1 MADLNVTGLG
11 ITTAVGQGKT
21 KVRKALMTGDHA
33 FRIMTKPGRQ
43 TSMSQFL
50 GAEIDDLTVPPL
62 CDAKLM
68 RGVSWPIKVML
79 TTLAEAWDDANLG
92 DVDPKRIGLIIGGTN
107 FQQRELTLLQERHRG
122 KPEFLKPA
130 YGLQFMDTDAVGAC
144 TQQFPIR
151 GMSYTAGAA
160 SASGQIAVI
169 LAAEAVRSGS
179 VDVCIAVGAP
189 MDLSH
194 WECQGFRGLG
204 AMGSDRFAAEPSL
217 ASRPFDAARDGFIYG
232 EACAVIVVEAASLR
246 PLQKRYARIL
256 GWAVNYD
263 GNRNPN
269 STVEGE
275 VRAIRDSLQ
284 AAGLAAAEIEY
295 VNTHGSGSDLGDHNE
310 VLALRQSGLERAY
323 LNATKS
329 LLGHGLSAAGAVE
342 IAATAL
348 QFEGGFLHICRN
360 LENPIAAGLRWVT
373 QDTVSNRVETAISLS
388 FGFGGINSA
397 ICLHNATH

>member
-1 MADLNVTGLG
+1 MN
-11 ITTAVGQGKT
+11 
-21 KVRKALMTGDHA
+21 GDHA

-43 TSMSQFL
+43 TGNSQFL
-50 GAEIDDLTVPPL
+50 GAEIDDLTLPSW

-68 RGVSWPIKVML
+68 RSVFWPVKVML
-79 TTLAEAWDDANLG
+79 TTLAEAWDDANLN

-107 FQQRELTLLQERHRG
+107 FQQRDLTLLQKRHWD
-122 KPEFLKPA
+122 KPEFVKPA

-151 GMSYTAGAA
+151 GMAYTAGAA
-160 SASGQIAVI
+160 SASGQTAVI
-169 LAAEAVRSGS
+169 LAAQAVRSGS

-194 WECQGFRGLG
+194 WECQGFRALG
-204 AMGSDRFAAEPSL
+204 AMGSDRFAAEPNL

-232 EACAVIVVEAASLR
+232 EACAAIVVEASSLR
-246 PLQKRYARIL
+246 TFQKRYARIL

-275 VRAIRDSLQ
+275 IRAIRDALQ
-284 AAGLAAAEIEY
+284 AAGLAASEIEY
-295 VNTHGSGSDLGDHNE
+295 VNTHGSGSGLGDQNE
-310 VLALRQSGLERAY
+310 VLALRQSGLEGAY

-342 IAATAL
+342 IAVTAL
-348 QFEGGFLHICRN
+348 QFEGGFLHVCRN
-360 LENPIAAGLRWVT
+360 LVDPIDRSLRWVT
-373 QDTVSNRVETAISLS
+373 QDTKSNRVETAMSLS

-397 ICLHNATH
+397 ICLRNTTH